1 MRKHHNRLYYGKY
14 RYKTVFKFPGS
25 LLFYPTTN
33 EHLLHLKRIHQKAPS
48 ITFLADFILN
58 NRNKFKFR
66 FQDRRCMFYSD
77 QIIAKQ
83 LIDKFWDYWI
93 SSESVDPKF
102 INLGSNMVGCTR
114 LPHGKFQYQVFLKKG
129 SQYILSESQK
139 CALWDYFERNKEFCK
154 VTSRDV
160 IGFLKSKW
168 QYCTGG
174 YFYVSEEKYLTPIYM
189 IAQKAID
196 KVIKFRKVTNG
207 SYKKTQG

>member
-1 MRKHHNRLYYGKY
+1 
-14 RYKTVFKFPGS
+14 
-25 LLFYPTTN
+25 
-33 EHLLHLKRIHQKAPS
+33 
-48 ITFLADFILN
+48 
-58 NRNKFKFR
+58 
-66 FQDRRCMFYSD
+66 
-77 QIIAKQ
+77 
-83 LIDKFWDYWI
+83 
-93 SSESVDPKF
+93 
-102 INLGSNMVGCTR
+102 
-114 LPHGKFQYQVFLKKG
+114 LKKD

-160 IGFLKSKW
+160 IGFLKSQW
-168 QYCTGG
+168 QYFTGG